1 MTVPEATQGSA
12 ATVRATVAAG
22 PRPASSD
29 RGGSHRAGWFPAG
42 WFRAG
47 WFRAGWLRVRAAAA
61 AVRWYVRQVMG
72 DDAYPTYVAHQR
84 AAHPGCDVV
93 SEREFWRARMAEQDA
108 NPGSRCC

>member
-1 MTVPEATQGSA
+1 VTVRQDPQGSA
-12 ATVRATVAAG
+12 TTVRATVVAG
-22 PRPASSD
+22 LRT
-29 RGGSHRAGWFPAG
+29 AG
-42 WFRAG
+42 R
-47 WFRAGWLRVRAAAA
+47 RVHDAAA

-93 SEREFWRARMAEQDA
+93 SEREFWRARHAEQDA

>member
-29 RGGSHRAGWFPAG
+29 RGGWLRAGWL
-42 WFRAG
+42 
-47 WFRAGWLRVRAAAA
+47 RAGWLRVRAAAG

-93 SEREFWRARMAEQDA
+93 SERECWRARMAEQDA